1 MSDNDE
7 YKPDTNKRVSDNDY
21 ETRRNQKDEAV
32 PVVDDAQAGQD
43 LAASDTNDNSEEQQ
57 GIDRNKN

>member
-7 YKPDTNKRVSDNDY
+7 YKPDTNQRVSDNDY